1 MRALAFAVS
10 LGLLAARSHAQ
21 ETPPPPT
28 APPPTAAPAKP
39 VQPAEEPAVGIR
51 FEGWLPGTHDP
62 ALAGTFKV
70 AFAIYRSPQGGAA
83 IWTESRSVVV
93 ARGRMD
99 LVLGTAT
106 PIPMEVHE
114 ATFKFLGAAVD
125 GAPEVYPRFAIVN
138 VVYLSPEAV
147 ARVVDEGGK
156 QAAPREPAAARKV
169 VALEAQAKATW
180 REALAK
186 ARAAGG
192 ELPEY
197 DEWYAALPAL
207 PRDALLAR
215 SGHYEWVKPWVYDT
229 ASHGHLNDLFRGRF
243 QGCDYM
249 DLSPTNGYAWRLATA
264 PPPPTEPK
272 EKSNQ

>member
-1 MRALAFAVS
+1 MRALVLFAS
-10 LGLLAARSHAQ
+10 IGLVAARAPAQ
-21 ETPPPPT
+21 EQPPTPP
-28 APPPTAAPAKP
+28 AAAPAKP
-39 VQPAEEPAVGIR
+39 IAEPDVGIR

-62 ALAGTFKV
+62 ALNGTFKV

-93 ARGRMD
+93 ERGRMD
-99 LVLGTAT
+99 VVLGTTT
-106 PIPMEVHE
+106 PIPMDVHE

-138 VVYLSPEAV
+138 VVYLSPEAA
-147 ARVVDEGGK
+147 ARVVDDGAK
-156 QAAPREPAAARKV
+156 RAAPREAAAARKV
-169 VALEAQAKATW
+169 VAVEAQPPMKW

-192 ELPEY
+192 DLPEY

-215 SGHYEWVKPWVYDT
+215 SGRYEWVKPWVYDT
-229 ASHGHLNDLFRGRF
+229 ASHGSLNDLFRGRF

-249 DLSPTNGYAWRLATA
+249 DLSPTNGYAWRLAT
-264 PPPPTEPK
+264 PPPPPAAAGK
-272 EKSNQ
+272 EKANQ